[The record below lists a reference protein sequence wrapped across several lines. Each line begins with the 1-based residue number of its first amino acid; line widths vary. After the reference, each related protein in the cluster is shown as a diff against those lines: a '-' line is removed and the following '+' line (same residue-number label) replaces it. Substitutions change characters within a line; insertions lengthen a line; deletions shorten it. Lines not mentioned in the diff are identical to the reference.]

1 MGAVPS
7 PTWTILIPTLGQR
20 AASFRALLDR
30 LLPQTEPYDG
40 RVRILAAFNNGSPAL
55 PEIRQRLLDA
65 VTTDYVSFVDDDDM
79 VSEDFVPQVMDALE
93 TNPDYVGFQVKYFA
107 DGKLRGVID
116 HSLKHGGWREEKN
129 PYRWL
134 RDITHLN
141 PMRISAARAG
151 RFDVVSGGQV
161 EDRPWVERVRASGL
175 LKTEVHIPH
184 PLYDYLW
191 SWKGSAW
198 RRPQYVQQGHVRPTV
213 SHPCFRWLELE
224 DIGRLAVIVPTRGRP
239 DNIRKVI
246 AAWDETQAWDHAD
259 LILAVDA
266 DDPARDGYDRI
277 LSHHQIGAHWL
288 PEWIP
293 MVPKLNATV
302 AAIDKISSPLRT
314 YAAYAFAGDDHLPRT
329 PGWARVYLAALRELG
344 TGMVY
349 GDDGYQGAKLST
361 EWAVTA
367 DAVRALGRMVP
378 APVDHLYCDNA
389 MMDLFGGAGA
399 LRHLPEVR
407 IEHMHPMAGKA
418 KSDAQYDKVN
428 SREQYAGDRH
438 KYEIWKNTQGP
449 SRLTSQIEIIKKLRG
464 DRPLATPEP
473 KKQVQRMPRPTRSN
487 NPRRNQRSGPSHLN
501 ARPRSQFPFPP
512 AFREIHGATP
522 DEIAFT
528 LADFAKRVPADQE
541 IVELGVFQ
549 ARTAVIMAW
558 GASLGNGAHVTAI
571 DPWDLAGNVY
581 DPPFTEARTRGMAEY
596 NVQRIGY
603 QDRVDLHQAFS
614 HVIADRWGSPQVGLL
629 FVDGDHTKEGARAD
643 IEAWAPHL
651 APGAVIAVDDYG
663 HPDWPGV
670 AQAVDELVD
679 EGFLAPIELF
689 HDRLA
694 VTRINPERS
703 TIIPGRLAAITSEGV
718 SPEPFSITMTGET
731 TPEAAAI
738 ISGLPVEEFASLRQT
753 ETVELPDDI
762 EIPEAPQETLGSVR
776 KRARALGLK
785 PVAGGIDDVLKQIAE
800 HETQR

>member
-1 MGAVPS
+1 MT
-7 PTWTILIPTLGQR
+7 PTWTILIPTIGQR
-20 AASFRALLDR
+20 AGMFRALLDR
-30 LLPQTEPYDG
+30 LLPQTEPYAG
-40 RVRILAAFNNGSPAL
+40 RVRILAAFSNGTPPL
-55 PEIRQRLLDA
+55 PEIRQRLLDV

-79 VSEDFVPQVMDALE
+79 VSDQFVDMIMDALQLGR
-93 TNPDYVGFQVKYFA
+93 DYVGFQVNYFA

-116 HSLKHGGWREEKN
+116 HSLKHGGWREERN

-134 RDITHLN
+134 RDITHIN
-141 PMRISAARAG
+141 PMRTGAARAG
-151 RFDVVSGGQV
+151 RFDVVAVGQV
-161 EDRPWVERVRASGL
+161 EDRPWVEQVRDSGL
-175 LKTEVHIPH
+175 LKTEVYIPH

-191 SWKGSAW
+191 SRTGSAW
-198 RRPQYVQQGHVRPTV
+198 RKPERIRRGHGRPTV
-213 SHPCFRWLELE
+213 THSNFGWLELE
-224 DIGRLAVIVPTRGRP
+224 DLGRLAVIVPTRGRP
-239 DNIRKVI
+239 ENICKVI
-246 AAWDETQAWDHAD
+246 TAWDETQAWECAD

-266 DDPARDGYDRI
+266 DDPECDTYRSLVRGAADRPQVTI
-277 LSHHQIGAHWL
+277 YSI
-288 PEWIP
+288 PEWRP
-293 MVPKLNATV
+293 LVSKLNSAANAV
-302 AAIDKISSPLRT
+302 AEGRRYSAI
-314 YAAYAFAGDDHLPRT
+314 AFAGDDHLPRT
-329 PGWARVYLAALRELG
+329 KRWAEMYLAALRELG

-407 IEHMHPMAGKA
+407 IEHMHPAAGKA
-418 KSDAQYDKVN
+418 KSDEQYDKVN
-428 SREQYAGDRH
+428 SREQYAGDRR

-449 SRLTSQIEIIKKLRG
+449 SRLSSQIEIIKKLRG

-473 KKQVQRMPRPTRSN
+473 KKQVQRMPRPVRSN

-528 LADFAKRVPADQE
+528 LADFAKAVPADQE

-549 ARTAVIMAW
+549 ARTAIIMAW

-571 DPWDLAGNVY
+571 DPWELAGNVY
-581 DPPFTEARTRGMAEY
+581 DPPFTDANTRGMAEF
-596 NVQRIGY
+596 NVQRVGY
-603 QDRVDLHQAFS
+603 GDRVLLVQAFS
-614 HVIADRWGSPQVGLL
+614 HEVAQHWTNPDVGSRKSIGLL
-629 FVDGDHTKEGARAD
+629 FVDGDHTKEGARRD

-694 VTRINPERS
+694 VTRLTTAVEVADFLTERNDAAPI
-703 TIIPGRLAAITSEGV
+703 TAITSEGV
-718 SPEPFSITMTGET
+718 EPEP
-731 TPEAAAI
+731 
-738 ISGLPVEEFASLRQT
+738 EFPALRQV
-753 ETVELPDDI
+753 ETVELPDDV
-762 EIPEAPQETLGSVR
+762 EIPDAPEETLGSVR

-785 PVAGGIDDVLKQIAE
+785 PVAGGIDAVLKQIE
-800 HETQR
+800 DHEAQR